1 MSNTT
6 EQLAEYV
13 RLHPDTTAVEA
24 VAATDANPSVWVEV
38 VDDALAAADP
48 TEYLESVEVDAED
61 RRTGDAHPT
70 PEGGKTT
77 MQNGET
83 EADSPDAEAT
93 EEVDREAAV
102 AALADVIRFYHARL
116 DDEIRD
122 HTDAGSHPERPT
134 TAREYFTEARGW
146 NDATVDDLLL
156 GWAPPDHVDQ
166 LVAFLHERGHTR
178 EAMLAT
184 GAIGEGDSGGLY
196 ATFSA
201 RYVLPYYDA
210 AGEPAYAIA
219 RCTGG
224 DGGGAKGYGGHPAD
238 YQAGKYAKLR
248 HTDDRVPFEEPIY
261 GLDTLDEN
269 DHVVVAEGIADAITA
284 REAGHAVLSPVAK
297 EFKNDHLDP
306 LADALDTHG
315 IDRVTIVADADSIRN
330 DTTADAAPESIGD
343 AVGTALSPTGAGL
356 AGALRTAS
364 KLGDRSEA
372 DLRVTVP
379 PAPADTESDLDE
391 FVTGGWRGDL
401 DALLRSAKPPESFDE
416 WDTVSS
422 EPDASAEEFADF
434 DAEEYDATAT
444 EADETTDE
452 IRDVYAA
459 LDRLDAQRVAEET
472 IVAEWLEG
480 RADHRTFRPTWAP
493 SDYSGTAVYCDSEK
507 FVDTGSRGGYGG
519 PAVMAAIDAG
529 LVSDTQCPDAVSRQ
543 TWVKAVDHLRDLG
556 FSIPQLDAGDSTEH
570 RTDPR
575 ERVATVDMRRAW
587 DAASRATPD
596 ELEAGLDLPTSDD
609 GEAWLADGVRIGD
622 VVRAVAF
629 AEGRI
634 DDADDDLADY
644 PAAYNDAR
652 ETYGAPLPRYY
663 TTADAIAEFDAV
675 LDVIGEVTFGDI
687 DTDALNSEVTADGDA
702 VDGDAVRAINPSWRE
717 SESGESVLVF
727 DTGTVWDADSE
738 RVIDALRLV
747 ALDSGIIDVPT
758 EPLEGESF
766 TAAYARARSE
776 YGAPLPRW
784 EPATDG
790 SRQLTPQLPPADQLV
805 DAFDFDGVDD
815 DALADARQEVEEL
828 LADRLADADEPT
840 VVTSLP
846 ATGKTT
852 GTIKT
857 ASDRPLAYLAPR
869 KELQKQ
875 ALGKADRWN
884 VDAEVLPVFSDEQ
897 VREEILDAAV
907 THVRSGGK
915 DRLRER
921 WAVLTTALEA
931 AGDDSDVSD
940 AEELFAEPDDESE
953 EVDLDRPTCETAR
966 GDHGPA
972 WALAVHVARRLGYTP
987 REIHQ
992 QAEGL
997 FGAALPCEAGESE
1010 TCEYSDGWQRVTDAD
1025 DPADLLVGSYIH
1037 AHVESV
1043 RTHYE
1048 RGPGGETERS
1058 PRGVVLDEFPGD
1070 AFSREFGTEAVDH
1083 ATWLARTLVEEVE
1096 DRRDMRAAD
1105 LHTDEWVQA
1114 WLDGRGEE
1122 IIPTT
1127 VRTLERFAALFDAR
1141 AAAEE
1146 IAETVDDRTLDAL
1159 DLGDPLA
1166 AVRFD
1171 DAADAFESVAAAVDA
1186 VPPEQPA
1193 AGVARWVDEAV
1204 RQPLAVA
1211 TADGTSTPTVDAVDS
1226 DHLPESGDLR
1236 GLLDRA
1242 LDAVQNGS
1250 TNAPA
1255 AVDAALSAVRG
1266 GREGC
1271 RRLAAWADDGY
1282 AHPDAHH
1289 LLKADITPTGDARAD
1304 DEQAAAAR
1312 RIETDSWAFDD
1323 AATEGTTLDY
1333 VETGAKSTVVADR
1346 NDHGAI
1352 LHTPP
1357 SRESGGGGEVPVV
1370 GLDATGRAEL
1380 WQTAL
1385 GEEVRTADVHTT
1397 PEQRAEFLESALSL
1411 RVIQASDLPRPYEG
1425 DPASKD
1431 TDGDVALLES
1441 LADEYSGIEAPRS
1454 RDGAVDTVGKPAA
1467 ITTKGVRE
1475 VLEADSRL
1483 DDVVAEWENYGNITG
1498 ANDLGE
1504 HRLAAI
1510 LGSQHYG
1517 DDAIERF
1524 CALAGEEVD
1533 TDRSG
1538 GRGAALD
1545 YDSDLANTYLKH
1557 MRDDQT
1563 MQAILRFARGDSGAT
1578 VVARTAALRADLPV
1592 IGRGQVVET
1601 WSDTAT
1607 KIARRY
1613 RRLGGEFTVADV
1625 ADAVDVTK
1633 RQVRRVL
1640 AELVEAGYLRRVS
1653 EADGQASTFEPAAAS
1668 QPGAGEVDLP
1678 ARDGVIAA
1686 EGGRSPH
1693 SEYYTWNVRVWQV
1706 TEADSPLERADH
1718 TGTLGAPPA
1727 PATVEADPPPG

>member
-13 RLHPDTTAVEA
+13 RLHPDTSAVEA
-24 VAATDANPSVWVEV
+24 VAAADANPSVWVEV
-38 VDDALAAADP
+38 VADALDTVDPVAALRQAEPDSEEAGSTGVNPTPDGGETTIQDGEAAD
-48 TEYLESVEVDAED
+48 E
-61 RRTGDAHPT
+61 
-70 PEGGKTT
+70 
-77 MQNGET
+77 NGSD
-83 EADSPDAEAT
+83 DSDDS
-93 EEVDREAAV
+93 VDREAAV
-102 AALADVIRFYHARL
+102 AALADVLRFYNSRL
-116 DDEIRD
+116 DDEITD
-122 HTDAGSHPERPT
+122 HTGAGEHPERPT
-134 TAREYFTEARGW
+134 TAREYFTEVRGW

-166 LVAFLHERGHTR
+166 LVAYLHDRGHSR
-178 EAMLAT
+178 AAMLAT
-184 GAIGEGDSGGLY
+184 GAIGEADSGGLY

-224 DGGGAKGYGGHPAD
+224 DGGGARGYGGHPDD

-248 HTDDRVPFEEPIY
+248 HTDDRVPFDEPIY

-297 EFKNDHLDP
+297 EFKNDHLAP
-306 LADALDTHG
+306 LADALDSHG
-315 IDRVTIVADADSIRN
+315 IGRVTIVADADSIRN

-391 FVTGGWRGDL
+391 FVTGAWRGDL

-422 EPDASAEEFADF
+422 EPDASAEEYADF

-459 LDRLDAQRVAEET
+459 LDDLDAQRVAEKT

-493 SDYSGTAVYCDSEK
+493 SDYSGTAVYCDGEK

-519 PAVMAAIDAG
+519 PAVMAAIDAD
-529 LVSDTQCPDAVSRQ
+529 LVSDTQCPDAVSGE
-543 TWVKAVDHLRDLG
+543 TWVKAVDHLRDDLG
-556 FSIPQLDAGDSTEH
+556 FSIPQLDDGGEQH

-575 ERVATVDMRRAW
+575 DRVATVDMRRAW
-587 DAASRATPD
+587 DAAGRVTPD
-596 ELEAGLDLPTSDD
+596 ELETGLDLPTSDD
-609 GEAWLADGVRIGD
+609 GEAWLADGDRIGD
-622 VVRAVAF
+622 VVRAVAL

-634 DDADDDLADY
+634 ADADDDLDDY
-644 PAAYNDAR
+644 PAAYNTAR

-663 TTADAIAEFDAV
+663 TTADAVAEFDAV
-675 LDVIGEVTFGDI
+675 LDVIGEVTFWDI
-687 DTDALNSEVTADGDA
+687 DTDALNSEVTAEGEA
-702 VDGDAVRAINPSWRE
+702 VDGDAVRAIDPSWRE

-727 DTGTVWDADSE
+727 DNGTVWDADSE

-747 ALDSGIIDVPT
+747 ALDSGLIESPT

-766 TAAYARARSE
+766 TTAYNRARAE

-790 SRQLTPQLPPADQLV
+790 SRQLTPQLPAADQLV

-815 DALADARQEVEEL
+815 DALAEARQEVEEL
-828 LADRLADADEPT
+828 IADRLADADEPT

-857 ASDRPLAYLAPR
+857 ADHRPLSYLAPR

-875 ALGKADRWN
+875 ALEKADRWN

-907 THVRSGGK
+907 SHVRSGGK
-915 DRLRER
+915 DRLRDR
-921 WAVLTTALEA
+921 WGVLTTALAA
-931 AGDDSDVSD
+931 AGDDSDAPD
-940 AEELFAEPDDESE
+940 ADDLFAEPDDDSD

-992 QAEGL
+992 QAGGL
-997 FGAALPCEAGESE
+997 FGAALPCEHGDGES
-1010 TCEYSDGWQRVTDAD
+1010 CEYSDGWQRVTDAD
-1025 DPADLLVGSYIH
+1025 DPAELLVGSYIH

-1043 RTHYE
+1043 RTYYDSGGDGEVE
-1048 RGPGGETERS
+1048 RT
-1058 PRGVVLDEFPGD
+1058 PRAVVLDEFPGD
-1070 AFSREFGTEAVDH
+1070 AYTREFGTEAVDH
-1083 ATWLARTLVEEVE
+1083 ATWLARSLVEEVE

-1105 LHTDEWVQA
+1105 LHTDEWVRA

-1146 IAETVDDRTLDAL
+1146 IADTVADRTLDAL
-1159 DLGDPLA
+1159 DLAEPLA
-1166 AVRFD
+1166 AVRYD

-1186 VPPEQPA
+1186 VAPEQPA
-1193 AGVARWVDEAV
+1193 AGVARWVDDAV

-1211 TADGTSTPTVDAVDS
+1211 TVEGTSEPSVDAVGS
-1226 DHLPESGDLR
+1226 DQLPESGDLR

-1242 LDAVQNGS
+1242 LDAVQDGS
-1250 TNAPA
+1250 TDAPA

-1289 LLKADITPTGDARAD
+1289 LLTADITPTGDAAD
-1304 DEQAAAAR
+1304 DDQALADAR
-1312 RIETDSWAFDD
+1312 RIHTDSWAFDD
-1323 AATEGTTLDY
+1323 AATDGTTLDY
-1333 VETGAKSTVVADR
+1333 VETGEKSTVVADR

-1357 SRESGGGGEVPVV
+1357 SRDAGGGGEVPIV

-1385 GEEVRTADVHTT
+1385 GEPVRTADVHTT

-1431 TDGDVALLES
+1431 TDGDVSLLEG

-1454 RDGAVDTVGKPAA
+1454 RDDAVDAVGKPAA

-1475 VLEADSRL
+1475 VLESDSRL

-1498 ANDLGE
+1498 ANDLGD

-1563 MQAILRFARGDSGAT
+1563 MQAILRFARGGSGAT
-1578 VVARTAALRADLPV
+1578 VVARTSALRADLPV

-1625 ADAVDVTK
+1625 ATAVDVTK

-1640 AELVEAGYLRRVS
+1640 GELVEAGYLRRVS

-1668 QPGAGEVDLP
+1668 QPGAGEVELP
-1678 ARDGVIAA
+1678 ERSEAVAA
-1686 EGGRSPH
+1686 EPGRSPH
-1693 SEYYTWNVRVWQV
+1693 NQYYTWNVRVWRV

-1718 TGTLGAPPA
+1718 AGTLGAPPA